1 MSETTPT
8 INTFS
13 TLDNLFGTSTT
24 VVESKTNVVDNTTLV
39 ALPEITTADR
49 DEEDDVQFAR
59 QNLREL
65 TRKADIA
72 IDELTDLARQ
82 SEAPRM
88 YEVLATM
95 LNSAAAASKQ
105 LVDMHK
111 QRSKTQTANP
121 QGSATN
127 VTNQQNIV
135 FTGSPSELLR
145 NLKALNEQP
154 K

>member
-1 MSETTPT
+1 MATVNSFETLDTLFNTSPT
-8 INTFS
+8 IPVDS
-13 TLDNLFGTSTT
+13 NLPA
-24 VVESKTNVVDNTTLV
+24 VVESQPPQSRIEL
-39 ALPEITTADR
+39 E
-49 DEEDDVQFAR
+49 EEDDVQFAR

-65 TRKADIA
+65 AAKADKA

-88 YEVLATM
+88 YEVLSTM
-95 LNSAAAASKQ
+95 INAAAATSKQ

-111 QRSKTQTANP
+111 QRGSGKPNTQSQSGQT
-121 QGSATN
+121 

-135 FTGSPSELLR
+135 FTGSPAELLR
-145 NLKALNEQP
+145 NLKALNEP